1 MHRIAEM
8 PPVPEIT
15 AAEIHQHRAVLRA
28 KLAELEAGVRRL
40 DGIAVETA
48 PDAME
53 NSTFASDRDF
63 AVERLVQITSLLAS
77 VRSALDRTADGT
89 YGVCLGCGQAIS
101 PKRLAVLPWAA
112 YCRPCQEHLDMLGDA
127 SLERLRA

>member
-8 PPVPEIT
+8 PPVSEIT
-15 AAEIHQHRAVLRA
+15 AAEVYQHRAVLRG

-48 PDAME
+48 PDAMDD
-53 NSTFASDRDF
+53 STFASDRDF
-63 AVERLVQITSLLAS
+63 AVKRLVQITSLLAS

-89 YGVCLGCGQAIS
+89 YGVCLGCGHAINR
-101 PKRLAVLPWAA
+101 KRLAVLPWAA
-112 YCRPCQEHLDMLGDA
+112 YCCPCQEHLDMLGDV
-127 SLERLRA
+127 SLERTRA